1 MVNKNKKSKKI
12 DNEKPDGDDSLDVT
26 KIKKSWAL
34 SSGSK
39 PLSRNTIYIGDKV
52 PDFLM
57 QDYVRPISKL
67 IRPDGSIVDDSIRQK
82 LKKPIVKEFIRLG
95 YKFEPR
101 SDPVKDTVTYIENV
115 KVLIKKM
122 SGRGYAIIINK
133 RKAFDVDRDTLKI
146 IAFLSEKGLEVGPYN
161 ICPTYCI
168 GKIEKKDD

>member
-1 MVNKNKKSKKI
+1 MVNQSEKSKKTY
-12 DNEKPDGDDSLDVT
+12 NELSDGDDDLDVT

-82 LKKPIVKEFIRLG
+82 LKKSVVKEFIRLG
-95 YKFEPR
+95 YKLEPR
-101 SDPVKDTVTYIENV
+101 SGPVKDTVTYIENV
-115 KVLIKKM
+115 KVLIKKVP
-122 SGRGYAIIINK
+122 GRGYAIIINK

-146 IAFLSEKGLEVGPYN
+146 LAFLSGKGLEVGSYN

-168 GKIEKKDD
+168 AKVEKEEK